1 MKACVDWMATKQ
13 RSGDGNPFS
22 TGADAV
28 HVALRIPG
36 RSDSNASTCMSLTPS
51 GGLSLVL

>member
-1 MKACVDWMATKQ
+1 MATKQ